1 MPEVSVIIPFYEGV
15 DWLKEAVDS
24 VLFQTYK
31 DFEIIVVNDGSPEN
45 ISDFL
50 TQYSNKIKY
59 IEKENGGPSTARN
72 VGIEAATGNFIA
84 FLDSD
89 DRWLQNKLEIQTN
102 LMKEHNA
109 IWSYCGYRT
118 FGVGKSVEY
127 RMTNSDIPIVHRYST
142 PNIATPCVMVK
153 RKYLVD
159 YPNVRF
165 NPNLRFGQDSYFW
178 LMINADNSILA
189 IPDVLVE
196 VRIRGGN
203 ASKRARVQL
212 QARSNVWKCRKNNK
226 EQFIDKYKISL
237 LYKLAS
243 ELCVVGDKLISKF
256 DNDFSPE
263 AVEML
268 SKIIFALPWTLYKI
282 DRKIYHDYV

>member
-1 MPEVSVIIPFYEGV
+1 MPEVSVIIPFYEGI

-31 DFEIIVVNDGSPEN
+31 EFEIIVVNDGSPED
-45 ISDFL
+45 ISEFL
-50 TQYSNKIKY
+50 SQYSNKIKY

-72 VGIEAATGNFIA
+72 VGIEAATGKFIA

-89 DRWLQNKLEIQTN
+89 DRWLPNKLEIQTN

-127 RMTNSDIPIVHRYST
+127 KMTNSDIPIIHRYSI
-142 PNIATPCVMVK
+142 PNIATPCVMVT

-243 ELCVVGDKLISKF
+243 ELCVVGDKLISRF
-256 DNDFSPE
+256 DNNFSPE
-263 AVEML
+263 AVEIL
-268 SKIIFALPWTLYKI
+268 SKIIFVLPWALYKI
-282 DRKIYHDYV
+282 DRKIYRDYV